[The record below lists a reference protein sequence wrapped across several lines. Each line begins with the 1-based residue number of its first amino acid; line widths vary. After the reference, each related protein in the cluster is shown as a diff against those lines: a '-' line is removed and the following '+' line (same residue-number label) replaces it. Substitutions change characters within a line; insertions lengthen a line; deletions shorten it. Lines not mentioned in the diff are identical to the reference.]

1 MTADNETQQAE
12 ETLVRLLARREHSAR
27 ELKQKLK
34 QRGFDHQTIEM
45 VLTKAQEN
53 GWQSDR
59 RFAQVWVRAC
69 IAKGDGVRKIMAH
82 APQKGLSSELIEDI
96 LQAEQPNWNH
106 ACYERLIKKF
116 GETPPQ
122 DQKQRDKIVRHLMQ
136 RGYSFSEIKQ
146 ALDRQANADAD

>member
-1 MTADNETQQAE
+1 MTAENERLQAE
-12 ETLVRLLARREHSAR
+12 ETLIRLLARREHSAR

-34 QRGFDHQTIEM
+34 QRGFDHQIIEM

-69 IAKGDGVRKIMAH
+69 IAKGDGVRKIMAR

-96 LQAEQPNWNH
+96 LQTEQPNWNQ

-122 DQKQRDKIVRHLMQ
+122 DQKQRDKMIRHLMQ
-136 RGYSFSEIKQ
+136 RGYSFGEIKQ